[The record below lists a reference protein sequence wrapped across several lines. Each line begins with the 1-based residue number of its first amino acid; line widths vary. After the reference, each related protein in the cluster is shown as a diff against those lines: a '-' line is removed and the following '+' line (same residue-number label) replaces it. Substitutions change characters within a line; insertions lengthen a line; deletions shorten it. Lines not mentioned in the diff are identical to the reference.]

1 MKGIARMVG
10 LLFLV
15 LMLGA
20 CSSGGGSS
28 VEQYEINA
36 VIDKALDAFRAGHED
51 MLGSILTTNV
61 KLIETVGNL
70 EASITGRDEVVA
82 GLMTLRSGIETIH
95 ALSIHDRKITRSS
108 NTAVVTG
115 TFFLDATYYSFG
127 QNPRETTSEPWR
139 IGILRSN
146 DQWLIY
152 ELERTLN

>member
-1 MKGIARMVG
+1 MKRIARMVG
-10 LLFLV
+10 LLLLV

-28 VEQYEINA
+28 ADQYEINA
-36 VIDKALDAFRAGHED
+36 VIDKALDAFRASHED
-51 MLGSILTTNV
+51 MLGSVFTTDV

-82 GLMTLRSGIETIH
+82 GLMMLISGIET
-95 ALSIHDRKITRSS
+95 SIHDRKITRSS

-139 IGILRSN
+139 IGFLRIN
-146 DQWLIY
+146 DQWLIC